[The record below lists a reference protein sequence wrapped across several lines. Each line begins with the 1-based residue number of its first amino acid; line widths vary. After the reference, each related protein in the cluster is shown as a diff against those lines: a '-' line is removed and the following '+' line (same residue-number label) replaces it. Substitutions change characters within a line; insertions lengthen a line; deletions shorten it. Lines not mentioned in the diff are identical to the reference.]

1 MELETRSEQTE
12 FGWRDHLGFIG
23 RLKAGTAA
31 RMEPKGEFPTG
42 PAIGE
47 LLPDIVAPNHDG
59 RMVDAHAERHD
70 GPLVVVFYRS
80 AVW

>member
-23 RLKAGTAA
+23 PLKAGTAA

-42 PAIGE
+42 PAI
-47 LLPDIVAPNHDG
+47 VALSMRIDHPTVVVRGDDV
-59 RMVDAHAERHD
+59 REKFTD